1 MHCRSRDCTRHR
13 VCHCDCEDCESS
25 RLELAILYGPVDCPE
40 CEVEN
45 LDLGSRRELLK
56 EQAAQPDARQQR
68 RAPVSS
74 AVRQNARQRGSDS
87 DGL

>member
-1 MHCRSRDCTRHR
+1 MHCRSRDCTRHL
-13 VCHCDCEDCESS
+13 CHCDCEDCESS

-40 CEVEN
+40 CEVGN

-56 EQAAQPDARQQR
+56 EQR

-74 AVRQNARQRGSDS
+74 AVRQKARQHGSDS